1 MHKGYIRTVTVRTL
15 QLCVDIF
22 SRQGVPSSKIA
33 MSGTVICCLPRASLW
48 PTSAAVWVSGGRGR
62 GRARV
67 WQWTRSSSRRDTRP
81 QLHTA
86 LHTTHLPCPGPS
98 VESRPSHTGV
108 WWHLGQAAIIS
119 PIIYNTDTVIV
130 KYINII
136 STLYHIDIYIS
147 TYMIRVTK
155 AWDIYL

>member
-1 MHKGYIRTVTVRTL
+1 MFQVPRLLCQALCSAVSPVPLSGPHLLQCECQVGGAGGGPGSGSGQGQVPGVTP
-15 QLCVDIF
+15 D
-22 SRQGVPSSKIA
+22 P
-33 MSGTVICCLPRASLW
+33 
-48 PTSAAVWVSGGRGR
+48 
-62 GRARV
+62 
-67 WQWTRSSSRRDTRP
+67 RP

-86 LHTTHLPCPGPS
+86 LHTTHLPCPGPA

-136 STLYHIDIYIS
+136 STYYIDIYLS
-147 TYMIRVTK
+147 TYMIRLTK

>member
-1 MHKGYIRTVTVRTL
+1 MFPSKRKRLVTHCNARHCILLSPPCLSLAHICSSVSVRWAG
-15 QLCVDIF
+15 Q
-22 SRQGVPSSKIA
+22 
-33 MSGTVICCLPRASLW
+33 
-48 PTSAAVWVSGGRGR
+48 

-119 PIIYNTDTVIV
+119 PIIYNTETVIV